1 MCDLIFYLKN
11 YLENNSW
18 NFLFARAWKCN
29 SISFVVIVIVAF
41 CAQFILYI
49 PSLLTESY
57 CTLRT
62 FDRMLFYRNASAIL
76 CRNGCLQNSYAS
88 FHITPC
94 IRSFLVFTLFRSK
107 SMTRVWI
114 AVVSIRR
121 PIVLFE
127 NPSHLSI
134 PTESHLFPNTSRVV
148 PFAKRTEDLRACE
161 SAPWSRN
168 KSGASIYRTRSDVPT
183 IGEWYNDV
191 ALTRKCWSYA
201 RLNVSTSTWFLSSI
215 NDGIAKSP
223 LKNLLAL
230 ARRAKGKQTIY
241 CHHSI
246 PHSVIILYLTGRSID
261 QRQLFAK
268 ECGDIVSSYQDL
280 RISTSCLSSTTI
292 LESRISC

>member
-94 IRSFLVFTLFRSK
+94 IRSFPVFTLFRSK

-127 NPSHLSI
+127 SVASFNSY
-134 PTESHLFPNTSRVV
+134 RVSFISEYV
-148 PFAKRTEDLRACE
+148 ARRPVREGRRISALAKALRDPE
-161 SAPWSRN
+161 
-168 KSGASIYRTRSDVPT
+168 
-183 IGEWYNDV
+183 
-191 ALTRKCWSYA
+191 
-201 RLNVSTSTWFLSSI
+201 I
-215 NDGIAKSP
+215 N
-223 LKNLLAL
+223 L
-230 ARRAKGKQTIY
+230 ARRYIEHGATF
-241 CHHSI
+241 
-246 PHSVIILYLTGRSID
+246 
-261 QRQLFAK
+261 RQSAS
-268 ECGDIVSSYQDL
+268 GI
-280 RISTSCLSSTTI
+280 TM
-292 LESRISC
+292 SR